1 MQSVDGRVADVEAVR
16 TAAAA
21 AAGALTVCDVT
32 QAAGWLPVDAT
43 AFDVT
48 VCASYKWLS
57 APRGTAFL
65 TVRPDLM
72 DRLRPTSAGWYAGEE
87 IWSSVYGPAMALAR
101 DARRFDVSPAWL
113 CWVGAVPALE
123 LFAAAPLDAVHRYT
137 VGLADAFR
145 AGVGL
150 PPGGSAIVRLPD
162 DAAGSRRAL
171 LGGAGHPRGGAGR
184 RRPARVPRLERR
196 RRRRAGCGCPEQL
209 LRGT

>member
-1 MQSVDGRVADVEAVR
+1 M
-16 TAAAA
+16 
-21 AAGALTVCDVT
+21 TVCDVT

-43 AFDVT
+43 ALDVT

-65 TVRPDLM
+65 TVSPDLM

-145 AGVGL
+145 RA
-150 PPGGSAIVRLPD
+150 SACRRV
-162 DAAGSRRAL
+162 AARSSGCPTTRRAR
-171 LGGAGHPRGGAGR
+171 AGPCS
-184 RRPARVPRLERR
+184 
-196 RRRRAGCGCPEQL
+196 RRRAPAR
-209 LRGT
+209 RGAAAASASRSTSGTTPPTSSGPWLP